1 MKLFKKGV
9 EYRETG
15 NEAFKKGDYPAALSD
30 YYHALLHLRTVG
42 GLQPANDLKER
53 PNEQLVKIYNN
64 QCAVLAKQEKW
75 PRVLDTATK
84 AREID
89 AENFKVV
96 NAAAMTKTQVPRKC
110 TTQPEL
116 GSMLDRL
123 FQGRIRGCEYFGW
136 QVQQRHKA
144 FTPFTYI

>member
-1 MKLFKKGV
+1 MNPEETFKK
-9 EYRETG
+9 RR

-75 PRVLDTATK
+75 PRVLDTAIQ

-96 NAAAMTKTQVPRKC
+96 NAAAMTKSTNSTISNTIVYPVHPC
-110 TTQPEL
+110 PTA
-116 GSMLDRL
+116 
-123 FQGRIRGCEYFGW
+123 IRRSKIWFMFL
-136 QVQQRHKA
+136 K
-144 FTPFTYI
+144 